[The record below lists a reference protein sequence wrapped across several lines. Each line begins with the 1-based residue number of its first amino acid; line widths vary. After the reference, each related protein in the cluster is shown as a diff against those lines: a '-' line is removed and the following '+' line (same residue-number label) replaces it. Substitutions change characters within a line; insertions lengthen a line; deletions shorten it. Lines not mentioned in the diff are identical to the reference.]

1 MNIEPTLSQ
10 VLKETAEAMEASIDA
25 MNKAESELDRRAFRI
40 RKLLAAME
48 EIEAYAQD
56 KYDGP
61 EDRHW
66 GWVLARCQDARGR

>member
-56 KYDGP
+56 K
-61 EDRHW
+61 
-66 GWVLARCQDARGR
+66 